1 MTRRRRSG
9 RDWRWGAARMLLL
22 LLPLAP
28 AAPAEGGLRVA
39 SLNVCSDQLVLM
51 LADREEIAS
60 LSYYAADPSF
70 SHFAERARGI
80 PTNRGQ
86 AEELLAAAP
95 TLVVGGTFSNPATQE
110 LLARLGI
117 PVLPLEVPAD
127 FAAIRAQ
134 VLSVARALGHPDR
147 GEALV
152 EEMDRRLDALERG
165 RRERVPLAAVYQEN
179 GITPAKGT
187 LIDAVIAAAGLE
199 NLGRRLGL
207 SGYAALSLEDLA
219 LARPALLI
227 HSIEAQDA
235 PSLARQVLSHPALE
249 AVSKDAVRIVVP
261 ASLWVCPGPYTVEA
275 AELLAAARDRV
286 LTERPGS

>member
-1 MTRRRRSG
+1 MTRRQRSV
-9 RDWRWGAARMLLL
+9 RDWGRGAARTLLL
-22 LLPLAP
+22 LLPLVSAAP
-28 AAPAEGGLRVA
+28 AAATLRVA

-70 SHFAERARGI
+70 SQFADQAGGI

-86 AEELLAAAP
+86 AEELLAAEP

-117 PVLPLEVPAD
+117 PVLPLDVPTD

-134 VLSVARALGHPDR
+134 VLSVARALGHPER
-147 GEALV
+147 GEELV
-152 EEMDRRLDALERG
+152 AELDRRLAALESRLPE
-165 RRERVPLAAVYQEN
+165 RRPLAAVYQEN

-199 NLGRRLGL
+199 NLGSRLGL

-219 LARPALLI
+219 LSRPALLI
-227 HSIEAQDA
+227 HSVETSDA
-235 PSLARQVLSHPALE
+235 PSLARQVLRHPALE
-249 AVSKDAVRIVVP
+249 AVSRHALRITVP
-261 ASLWVCPGPYTVEA
+261 ASLWVCPGPYTVQA

-286 LTERPGS
+286 LTGAPAS

>member
-1 MTRRRRSG
+1 
-9 RDWRWGAARMLLL
+9 MLLL

-80 PTNRGQ
+80 ATNRGQ
-86 AEELLAAAP
+86 AEELLAAEP

-207 SGYAALSLEDLA
+207 FGYSALSLEDLA

-249 AVSKDAVRIVVP
+249 AVARDAVRIVVP

-286 LTERPGS
+286 LTEGPGS